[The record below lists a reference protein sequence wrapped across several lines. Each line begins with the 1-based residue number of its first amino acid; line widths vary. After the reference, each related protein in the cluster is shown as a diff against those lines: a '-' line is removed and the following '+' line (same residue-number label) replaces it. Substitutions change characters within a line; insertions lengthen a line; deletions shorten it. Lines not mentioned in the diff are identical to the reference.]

1 MADSKNDENGV
12 WTTWTAHGTME
23 RENPQKTMATESSTI
38 EQLGGNGTS
47 HKFIGFHNCILVL
60 LCVLGFCAITLIP
73 FDNVIINPEYWYEPI
88 MHLTLWYTLDIFFM
102 VYLCRVVMDYPEI
115 ECPKA
120 ICNILLT
127 IYALTAIFYASEY
140 ITFTLYYGFYQ
151 PFPHHFTI
159 QALYIFWM
167 MGFALYF
174 QFPPHLREDPNF
186 RSRIFN
192 FILLW
197 AWIMMFPFQPF
208 FAQASVPFLGEHL
221 WIVAIEFILLK
232 ELNKFVMD
240 KLILKAAGTN
250 LTHAIRIS
258 TILLNANY
266 TFAVTTLISSSVDQ
280 LTSLLILGT
289 DFMMNLYM
297 TYNIVRLHIHQISNS
312 QTTITRSDEKTQH
325 IFILVLSEAI
335 EFLVPVLFI
344 FTFTIAYWGPNYDKI
359 GNVGLDYW
367 LFVKI
372 DDLVEYLTAAFYMAC
387 LDALSIMISIPLL
400 WTLCRI
406 NLLHT
411 AIESV
416 KTYGKLIVLY
426 HVLIL
431 NYVIEF
437 KIHSPYRWSIRICHT
452 Y

>member
-1 MADSKNDENGV
+1 
-12 WTTWTAHGTME
+12 
-23 RENPQKTMATESSTI
+23 
-38 EQLGGNGTS
+38 
-47 HKFIGFHNCILVL
+47 
-60 LCVLGFCAITLIP
+60 
-73 FDNVIINPEYWYEPI
+73 
-88 MHLTLWYTLDIFFM
+88 
-102 VYLCRVVMDYPEI
+102 
-115 ECPKA
+115 
-120 ICNILLT
+120 
-127 IYALTAIFYASEY
+127 
-140 ITFTLYYGFYQ
+140 
-151 PFPHHFTI
+151 
-159 QALYIFWM
+159 

-174 QFPPHLREDPNF
+174 QFPAHLREDPNF

-250 LTHAIRIS
+250 SSHAIRIS

-297 TYNIVRLHIHQISNS
+297 TYNIVRLHIHQIANS